1 MYTHSVVIFRGSLVS
16 NTDSICL
23 LFAKFRVKD
32 IQNTEKVPLQHR
44 LDQEAARDPHEQERR
59 RRLEE
64 ERIRIE
70 TRESTEFFLHD
81 RDIEATR
88 AREEIM
94 NNNTAMVD
102 SQQLQL
108 HQQQQLHEL
117 QKTAINAQGID
128 CDDLQ
133 HFTTN
138 LQITNTIN
146 DFSF

>member
-1 MYTHSVVIFRGSLVS
+1 MQ
-16 NTDSICL
+16 C
-23 LFAKFRVKD
+23 
-32 IQNTEKVPLQHR
+32 
-44 LDQEAARDPHEQERR
+44 
-59 RRLEE
+59 
-64 ERIRIE
+64 
-70 TRESTEFFLHD
+70 
-81 RDIEATR
+81 
-88 AREEIM
+88 
-94 NNNTAMVD
+94 

-128 CDDLQ
+128 GDNLQ

>member
-1 MYTHSVVIFRGSLVS
+1 MGDREITTRAREEIMNN
-16 NTDSICL
+16 NTAMVDSQQL
-23 LFAKFRVKD
+23 HL
-32 IQNTEKVPLQHR
+32 H
-44 LDQEAARDPHEQERR
+44 
-59 RRLEE
+59 
-64 ERIRIE
+64 
-70 TRESTEFFLHD
+70 HD
-81 RDIEATR
+81 REIATR

-117 QKTAINAQGID
+117 QKTAINAQGLD

-133 HFTTN
+133 HFTTK

-146 DFSF
+146 DFSFYL

>member
-1 MYTHSVVIFRGSLVS
+1 MLVRQPRYTLFPLYTLFRS
-16 NTDSICL
+16 
-23 LFAKFRVKD
+23 
-32 IQNTEKVPLQHR
+32 
-44 LDQEAARDPHEQERR
+44 
-59 RRLEE
+59 
-64 ERIRIE
+64 
-70 TRESTEFFLHD
+70 
-81 RDIEATR
+81 
-88 AREEIM
+88 REEIM